1 MTKNYHEV
9 IVCGAGMIGLT
20 FALLMAEKKIKVCIV
35 DKNDKRLL
43 FAQQD
48 NRTTAISQGSYR
60 ILRKLGIWKKLKN
73 EFQPIN
79 QIFVSEGLGSHDI
92 NFDYKNLGEGPLGFI
107 VDNKLIKTILL
118 NEVSKSK
125 YVSFKYGTEIININ
139 NEEIDNSFIETKNF
153 DLYFKVLVAADGRF
167 SRTRYHAN
175 IKYYYHDYKQTAF
188 VFNISHSKKHH
199 GVALER
205 FFPTG
210 PLAILPANNPK
221 INQSS
226 IVWTVD
232 TTVAT
237 DKAFKDNFKEEF
249 EKKYD
254 NFFGKLISIS
264 EVKKYPLNVFSC
276 YDIFKKNIVLIGDA
290 CQAIHPIAGQGFN
303 LGLRDAFFLAE
314 TLEKSKELGLEPFNL
329 NLMKSYEDKRKM
341 DKTLIVNA
349 THNLNSLFSGSGK
362 FKSLFRKTGLRV
374 FSQSNFLKNQSMLFA
389 MGLRSLEA

>member
-1 MTKNYHEV
+1 MSENHHE
-9 IVCGAGMIGLT
+9 IIICGAGMIGLT

-35 DKNDKRLL
+35 DKNDKKLL
-43 FAQQD
+43 FTQQD

-60 ILRKLGIWKKLKN
+60 IFRKLGIWKKLKN
-73 EFQPIN
+73 AFQPIN

-92 NFDYKNLGEGPLGFI
+92 NFNYKNLREGPLGFI
-107 VDNKLIKTILL
+107 VDNKLIRETLL
-118 NEVSKSK
+118 NEVLKSK
-125 YVSFKYGTEIININ
+125 YVSFKDGTEIININ
-139 NEEIDNSFIETKNF
+139 NEDIDNSFLETKNF
-153 DLYFKVLVAADGRF
+153 DLYFKMLVAADGRF
-167 SRTRYHAN
+167 SKTRYHAN
-175 IKYYYHDYKQTAF
+175 IKYHYHDYQQTAF

-210 PLAILPANNPK
+210 PLAILPVNNSK

-232 TTVAT
+232 TEVAT
-237 DKAFKDNFKEEF
+237 DKAFEKNFKEEF

-254 NFFGKLISIS
+254 NFFGKLISLS

-303 LGLRDAFFLAE
+303 LGLRDAFILAE
-314 TLEKSKELGLEPFNL
+314 TLSKSKELGLEPFNL
-329 NLMKSYEDKRKM
+329 NLMKSYENMRKM
-341 DKTLIVNA
+341 DKTLLVNA

-362 FKSLFRKTGLRV
+362 FKSLLRKTGLRI

-389 MGLRSLEA
+389 MGLRNLEA

>member
-1 MTKNYHEV
+1 MSENHHE
-9 IVCGAGMIGLT
+9 IIICGAGMIGLT
-20 FALLMAEKKIKVCIV
+20 FALLMAQKKIKVSII
-35 DKNDKRLL
+35 DKSDKKLL
-43 FAQQD
+43 FTQQD

-60 ILRKLGIWKKLKN
+60 IYRKLGIWKKLRN

-92 NFDYKNLGEGPLGFI
+92 NFDQKNLKEGPLGFI
-107 VDNKLIKTILL
+107 VDNKLIKKTLL

-125 YVSFKYGTEIININ
+125 YISLKHGTEIFNIN
-139 NEEIDNSFIETKNF
+139 NEDIDNSFIETKDF
-153 DLYFKVLVAADGRF
+153 KLYFKMLVAADGRF
-167 SRTRYHAN
+167 SKTRYHAN
-175 IKYYYHDYKQTAF
+175 IKYYYHDYQQTAF

-210 PLAILPANNPK
+210 PLAILPVKNLK

-232 TTVAT
+232 SGVANNDT
-237 DKAFKDNFKEEF
+237 FKKKFRKEF
-249 EKKYD
+249 EKRYD
-254 NFFGKLISIS
+254 NFFGKLISLS
-264 EVKKYPLNVFSC
+264 EVKEYPLNVFSC
-276 YDIFKKNIVLIGDA
+276 YDIFKKNVVLIGDA

-303 LGLRDAFFLAE
+303 LGLRDAFILAE
-314 TLEKSKELGLEPFNL
+314 TIEQSIELGLEPFNF
-329 NLMKSYEDKRKM
+329 NLMKSYENKRKI
-341 DKTLIVNA
+341 DKTLLVNS

-362 FKSLFRKTGLRV
+362 LKSLFRKTGLRV

-389 MGLRSLEA
+389 MGLRNLEA

>member
-1 MTKNYHEV
+1 MTKNHHE
-9 IVCGAGMIGLT
+9 IIICGAGMIGLT
-20 FALLMAEKKIKVCIV
+20 FALLMAEKKIRVCII
-35 DKNDKRLL
+35 DKNDKKLL
-43 FAQQD
+43 FTQQD

-60 ILRKLGIWKKLKN
+60 IYRKLGIWKKLRN

-92 NFDYKNLGEGPLGFI
+92 NFDQKNLKEGPLGFI
-107 VDNKLIKTILL
+107 VDNNLIKRTLL

-125 YVSFKYGTEIININ
+125 YISFKHCTEVFDIH
-139 NEEIDNSFIETKNF
+139 NEDIDNSFIETKDF
-153 DLYFKVLVAADGRF
+153 KLYFKMLVAADGRF

-175 IKYYYHDYKQTAF
+175 MKYYFHDYHQTAF

-210 PLAILPANNPK
+210 PLAILPVKNLK

-232 TTVAT
+232 SEVANDDT
-237 DKAFKDNFKEEF
+237 FKKNFRKEF

-254 NFFGKLISIS
+254 NFFGKLMSLS
-264 EVKKYPLNVFSC
+264 EVKEYSLNVFSC
-276 YDIFKKNIVLIGDA
+276 YDIFKKNVVLIGDA

-303 LGLRDAFFLAE
+303 LGLRDAFILAE
-314 TLEKSKELGLEPFNL
+314 TLEKSMELGLEPFNL
-329 NLMKSYEDKRKM
+329 NLMKSYENMRKI
-341 DKTLIVNA
+341 DKTLLVNS
-349 THNLNSLFSGSGK
+349 THNLNSLFSGSGR
-362 FKSLFRKTGLRV
+362 FKSLFRKAGLRI
-374 FSQSNFLKNQSMLFA
+374 FSQSTFLKNQSMLFA
-389 MGLRSLEA
+389 MGLRNLEV

>member
-1 MTKNYHEV
+1 MTKNYHE
-9 IVCGAGMIGLT
+9 IIICGAGMIGLT
-20 FALLMAEKKIKVCIV
+20 FALLMAEKKIKVCII
-35 DKNDKRLL
+35 DKNDKSLL

-60 ILRKLGIWKKLKN
+60 IFRKLGIWKKLKN

-92 NFDYKNLGEGPLGFI
+92 SFDYKNLKEGPLGFI
-107 VDNKLIKTILL
+107 VDNKLIKKTLL

-125 YVSFKYGTEIININ
+125 YISFKHGTEIVNIN
-139 NEEIDNSFIETKNF
+139 NEDIDNSFIETKNSN
-153 DLYFKVLVAADGRF
+153 LYFKMLVAADGRF
-167 SRTRYHAN
+167 SRTRFHAN
-175 IKYYYHDYKQTAF
+175 IKYYYHDYQQTAF

-210 PLAILPANNPK
+210 PLAILPVNNSK

-232 TTVAT
+232 TAMAT
-237 DKAFKDNFKEEF
+237 DKTFVRNFKEEF

-254 NFFGKLISIS
+254 NFFGKLISLS

-276 YDIFKKNIVLIGDA
+276 YDIFKKNIILIGDA

-303 LGLRDAFFLAE
+303 LGLRDAFILAK
-314 TLEKSKELGLEPFNL
+314 TLGKSKELGLEPFNL
-329 NLMKSYEDKRKM
+329 NLMKSYENMRKI
-341 DKTLIVNA
+341 DKTLLVNA

-362 FKSLFRKTGLRV
+362 FISLFRKTGLRI

-389 MGLRSLEA
+389 MGLRNLEA

>member
-1 MTKNYHEV
+1 MTKNHYE
-9 IVCGAGMIGLT
+9 IIICGAGMIGLT
-20 FALLMAEKKIKVCIV
+20 FALLMAEKKIKVCII
-35 DKNDKRLL
+35 DKCDKKLL

-60 ILRKLGIWKKLKN
+60 IYRKLGIWKKLKN

-92 NFDYKNLGEGPLGFI
+92 NFNCKKLREGPLGFI
-107 VDNKLIKTILL
+107 VNNKLIKKTLL

-125 YVSFKYGTEIININ
+125 YISFKYGTEIYNVN
-139 NEEIDNSFIETKNF
+139 NEDIDNSFIETKRFN
-153 DLYFKVLVAADGRF
+153 LYFKMLVAADGRF
-167 SRTRYHAN
+167 SKTRYHAN

-210 PLAILPANNPK
+210 PLAILPVNNSK

-232 TTVAT
+232 SPVANNTT
-237 DKAFKDNFKEEF
+237 FKKNFRKEF
-249 EKKYD
+249 EKRYD
-254 NFFGKLISIS
+254 NFFGKLISLS

-276 YDIFKKNIVLIGDA
+276 YDTFKRNIILIGDA

-303 LGLRDAFFLAE
+303 LGLRDAFILAK

-329 NLMKSYEDKRKM
+329 NLMKSYENIRRLDKS
-341 DKTLIVNA
+341 LLVSA
-349 THNLNSLFSGSGK
+349 THNLNGLFSGSGK
-362 FKSLFRKTGLRV
+362 FKSLFRKTGLRI

-389 MGLRSLEA
+389 MGLRNLEA

>member
-1 MTKNYHEV
+1 MTKNHHE
-9 IVCGAGMIGLT
+9 IIICGAGMIGLT
-20 FALLMAEKKIKVCIV
+20 FALLMAQKKIKVSII
-35 DKNDKRLL
+35 DKSDKKLL

-60 ILRKLGIWKKLKN
+60 IYRKLGIWKKLRN

-92 NFDYKNLGEGPLGFI
+92 NFDQKNLKEGPLGFI
-107 VDNKLIKTILL
+107 VDNKLIKKTLL

-125 YVSFKYGTEIININ
+125 YISFKHCTEIFNIN
-139 NEEIDNSFIETKNF
+139 NEDIDNSFIETKDF
-153 DLYFKVLVAADGRF
+153 KLYFKMLVAADGRF
-167 SRTRYHAN
+167 SKTRYHAN
-175 IKYYYHDYKQTAF
+175 IKYYYHDYQQTAF

-210 PLAILPANNPK
+210 PLAILPVKNLK

-232 TTVAT
+232 SGVANNDT
-237 DKAFKDNFKEEF
+237 FKKSFRKEF

-254 NFFGKLISIS
+254 NFFGKLISLS
-264 EVKKYPLNVFSC
+264 EVKEYPLNVFSC
-276 YDIFKKNIVLIGDA
+276 YDIFKKNVVLIGDA

-303 LGLRDAFFLAE
+303 LGLRDAFILAE
-314 TLEKSKELGLEPFNL
+314 TIEKSIELGLEPFNL
-329 NLMKSYEDKRKM
+329 NLMKSYENKRKI
-341 DKTLIVNA
+341 DKTLLVNS

-362 FKSLFRKTGLRV
+362 LKSLFRKTGLRI

-389 MGLRSLEA
+389 MGLRNLEA

>member
-1 MTKNYHEV
+1 MTKTHHEIV
-9 IVCGAGMIGLT
+9 ICGAGMIGLT
-20 FALLMAEKKIKVCIV
+20 FALLMAEKKIKVCII

-43 FAQQD
+43 SAQQD

-60 ILRKLGIWKKLKN
+60 IYRKLGIWKKLKN

-92 NFDYKNLGEGPLGFI
+92 SFDYKNLKEGPLGFI
-107 VDNKLIKTILL
+107 VDNKLIKKTLL

-125 YVSFKYGTEIININ
+125 YISFKYGTEIVNIN
-139 NEEIDNSFIETKNF
+139 NEDIDNSFIETKNSK
-153 DLYFKVLVAADGRF
+153 LYFKMLVAADGRF
-167 SRTRYHAN
+167 SRTRFHAN
-175 IKYYYHDYKQTAF
+175 IKYYYHDYQQTAF

-210 PLAILPANNPK
+210 PLAILPVNNSK

-232 TTVAT
+232 TVMAT
-237 DKAFKDNFKEEF
+237 DKTFIQNFKEEF

-254 NFFGKLISIS
+254 NFFGKLISLS
-264 EVKKYPLNVFSC
+264 KVKEYPLNVFSC
-276 YDIFKKNIVLIGDA
+276 YDIFKKNIILIGDA

-303 LGLRDAFFLAE
+303 LGLRDAFILAK
-314 TLEKSKELGLEPFNL
+314 TLGKSKELGLEPFDL
-329 NLMKSYEDKRKM
+329 NLMKSYENMRKI
-341 DKTLIVNA
+341 DKTLLVNA
-349 THNLNSLFSGSGK
+349 THNLNRLFSGSGK
-362 FKSLFRKTGLRV
+362 FKSLFRKTGLRI

-389 MGLRSLEA
+389 MGLRNLEA

>member
-1 MTKNYHEV
+1 MKNNHHEV
-9 IVCGAGMIGLT
+9 IICGAGMIGLT
-20 FALLMAEKKIKVCIV
+20 FALLMAEKKIKVCII

-60 ILRKLGIWKKLKN
+60 IFRKLGIWKKLKN

-92 NFDYKNLGEGPLGFI
+92 SFDYKNLKEGPLGFI
-107 VDNKLIKTILL
+107 VDNKLIKKTLL

-125 YVSFKYGTEIININ
+125 YISFKYGTEIVNIN
-139 NEEIDNSFIETKNF
+139 NDDIDNSFIETKSSN
-153 DLYFKVLVAADGRF
+153 LYFKMLVAADGRF
-167 SRTRYHAN
+167 SRTRFHAN
-175 IKYYYHDYKQTAF
+175 IKYYYHDYQQTAF

-210 PLAILPANNPK
+210 PLAILPVNNSK

-232 TTVAT
+232 TAMAT
-237 DKAFKDNFKEEF
+237 DKTFIQNFKEEF

-254 NFFGKLISIS
+254 NFFGKLISFS
-264 EVKKYPLNVFSC
+264 KVKEYPLNVFSC
-276 YDIFKKNIVLIGDA
+276 YDIFKKNIILIGDA

-303 LGLRDAFFLAE
+303 LGLRDAFILAK
-314 TLEKSKELGLEPFNL
+314 TLGKSKELGLEPFNL
-329 NLMKSYEDKRKM
+329 NLMKSYENMRKI
-341 DKTLIVNA
+341 DKTLLVNA
-349 THNLNSLFSGSGK
+349 THNLNRLFSGSGK
-362 FKSLFRKTGLRV
+362 FKSLFRKTGLRI

-389 MGLRSLEA
+389 MGLRNLEA